1 MAAMTYTV
9 FGSGGFI
16 GGELVNSLKLA
27 GEIVYT
33 PDRDDIGVLRSTI
46 RNHSHGHVFYCIGL
60 TANFRTRPFDT
71 VQAHVCVLREFL
83 ERAQFETFTYLS
95 STRVYQGVD
104 HTSETAA
111 LRVTPHEPSDLYNL
125 SKLMGESLCHAR
137 GTNTKVV
144 RLSNVYGAAMPPQNF
159 LSQVLHESRVT
170 GQVQIRSAPLSSKD
184 YVSIEDVVRLLPMIA
199 TFGKHPVYNVATGR
213 NTSNAHIG
221 SLLQQRG
228 VRVSFAEDAPVRSF
242 PIIDTSRLNEEFG
255 VSMSSLCED
264 LDRLF
269 DS

>member
-1 MAAMTYTV
+1 MQNFTII
-9 FGSGGFI
+9 GSSGFI
-16 GGELVNSLKLA
+16 GHNLAVALTCRPDTVVQSIDRQQIGHLLHQSLKNNL
-27 GEIVYT
+27 
-33 PDRDDIGVLRSTI
+33 
-46 RNHSHGHVFYCIGL
+46 GHVFYCIGL

-95 STRVYQGVD
+95 STRVYEGAD
-104 HTSETAA
+104 RTTETAD
-111 LRVTPHEPSDLYNL
+111 LRVTPHDPSYLYNL

-159 LSQVLHESRVT
+159 LSQVLDESRVT
-170 GQVQIRSAPLSSKD
+170 GQVQILTAPSSSKD

-199 TFGKHPVYNVATGR
+199 ILGKQQVYNVATGR

-228 VRVSFAEDAPVRSF
+228 VRVNFAEDAPERSF

-255 VSMSSLCED
+255 VQMSSLPED
-264 LDRLF
+264 FDRLF
-269 DS
+269 NC